1 MKKLTRRSF
10 LSNSAFLS
18 FAGAFGVLPLWQQGR
33 KKQKQMFVHHV
44 YFWMNNPDSEED
56 KKKLLEG
63 LHSLKPIEV
72 IRMVHIGVPAST
84 NREVIDSSYA
94 FSLLLIFDNLKDQE
108 IYQEHPIHLKF
119 VKEYSPL
126 WSKVIVYDSVD
137 AKPAS

>member
-10 LSNSAFLS
+10 LGSGAFLS
-18 FAGAFGVLPLWQQGR
+18 FAGVVGFLPFMQQGR

-63 LHSLKPIEV
+63 LNSLKPIEV
-72 IRMVHIGVPAST
+72 IRMAHIGVPAGT
-84 NREVIDSSYA
+84 NRDVIDSSYA
-94 FSLLLIFDNLKDQE
+94 YSLLLIFDNLKDQE

-119 VKEYSPL
+119 VKNYSHL

-137 AKPAS
+137 V